1 MRKPWVVPLLW
12 NLCEIAALAKSHRYL
27 PVLAFH
33 IAVMR
38 LHLKLHLA
46 VHISSEDILKTVIA
60 RIYVV

>member
-1 MRKPWVVPLLW
+1 MRKSWVMPLLW
-12 NLCEIAALAKSHRYL
+12 DLCEIAALAKSHRYL

-38 LHLKLHLA
+38 LHLKLYLA
-46 VHISSEDILKTVIA
+46 IHISSEHILKTVIA